1 MNKLILPLPDIM
13 KRMETQVVQFGDD
26 DWPGMFLR
34 GDDAMS
40 VAFCLHACANQLE
53 QGLEISEVSI
63 AVMRGLANMMKQCD
77 VILDDRKGK

>member
-1 MNKLILPLPDIM
+1 MNKLILRLPDIM
-13 KRMETQVVQFGDD
+13 QRMETQVVQFGDD

-40 VAFCLHACANQLE
+40 VAFCLHACVNQLE

-63 AVMRGLANMMKQCD
+63 AVMRGLGNMMKQCE
-77 VILDDRKGK
+77 VMPDDSKRK